1 MCINYYDIIK
11 VIIMDIEF
19 TKPTLVEPG
28 TKYFLNE
35 TLVRCA
41 KFKKEYYNNMLN
53 IIVIIFIII
62 SVGGILY
69 YKYKGKPT
77 PAEKMLKERDRKH
90 YVLSRIKN
98 YQDAKRLES
107 QTLISGLPAWEND
120 YDEI

>member
-1 MCINYYDIIK
+1 MII
-11 VIIMDIEF
+11 
-19 TKPTLVEPG
+19 
-28 TKYFLNE
+28 
-35 TLVRCA
+35 
-41 KFKKEYYNNMLN
+41 
-53 IIVIIFIII
+53 IIVIIVIIVL
-62 SVGGILY
+62 VGGILY

-90 YVLSRIKN
+90 YILSRIKN